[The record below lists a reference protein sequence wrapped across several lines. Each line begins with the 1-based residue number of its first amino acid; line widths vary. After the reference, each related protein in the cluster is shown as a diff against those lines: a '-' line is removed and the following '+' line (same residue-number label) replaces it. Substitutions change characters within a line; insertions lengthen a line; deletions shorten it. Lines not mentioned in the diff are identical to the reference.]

1 MLHELRYGT
10 NATLRLNLPDEIQVT
25 DCSVPRGEPLSD
37 PQAAVTAALAE
48 PLSFPPLA
56 LATVAGDKVVLA
68 LDCDVPQAALVVAG
82 IVQALLSGAT
92 TAADI
97 TVLQTPT
104 ESEEAR
110 EHVLARLPDD
120 VRRTVRVVT
129 HDAADMNTL
138 AYLAA
143 SKHADPIYVNRVL
156 SDADVVVPISA
167 VRLESSLTYFGPHS
181 SLFPTFSDEATQKR
195 FRVADSDDRPAHL
208 RRRRKEVDEAAW
220 LLGVQFSVQVVP
232 GPGDSILHVVAGE
245 TRAASLRARE
255 LAESAWLHTVPY
267 RASLVVASIEGG
279 PDQQTWETFAR
290 ALFAASSA
298 VTEDGTIVLCTNLR
312 RKPGP
317 ALRRLANWT
326 PGENL
331 PTKIRRDRAPD
342 PLSAT
347 LLAEVR
353 QHSRVYLLSGLGE
366 ETVEALGI
374 ACVTEP
380 TQIDRLTRQHDS
392 CLLLGNA
399 QHAVVAMAE

>member
-10 NATLRLNLPDEIQVT
+10 NDTVQLHLPDEIQVT
-25 DCSVPRGEPLSD
+25 DCSAPRGEPLAD
-37 PQAAVTAALAE
+37 PRAAVAAALAE
-48 PLSFPPLA
+48 PLGFPPLA

-68 LDCDVPQAALVVAG
+68 LDRGVPQAAAVVAG
-82 IVQALLSGAT
+82 IVECLLSGAT

-97 TVLQTPT
+97 TVLQTPAEDDET
-104 ESEEAR
+104 R

-143 SKHADPIYVNRVL
+143 SKKADPIYVNRVL

-167 VRLESSLTYFGPHS
+167 LRLESSLTYLGPHS
-181 SLFPTFSDEATQKR
+181 AIFPAFSDQATQLR
-195 FRVADSDDRPAHL
+195 FRMADSDDRPAHV

-220 LLGVQFSVQVVP
+220 LLGVQFSVQLVP
-232 GPGDSILHVVAGE
+232 GPGDSVLHVVAGE
-245 TRAASLRARE
+245 SRAVSQRGRE
-255 LAESAWLHTVPY
+255 LAEAAWLHKVPF

-298 VTEDGTIVLCTNLR
+298 VTEDGAIVLCTNLR

-317 ALRRLANWT
+317 ALRRLANWAQ
-326 PGENL
+326 GDAL

-353 QHSRVYLLSGLGE
+353 QHSRVYLLSGLSE
-366 ETVEALGI
+366 ETVEQLGI
-374 ACVTEP
+374 ACVTQP

-399 QHAVVAMAE
+399 QHAVVALAE